1 MVGTS
6 RFVRQL
12 SGQPTALVDRMI
24 QIISLA
30 VLIYWAAVLLQ
41 PFLTIII
48 WSIVLTVVL
57 YPGFEFT
64 VDRLRFPRVAA
75 ALLMTLLSILILV
88 GPAGWLG
95 LSLFNTL
102 RYVAEGLGSGD
113 IAIPS
118 PPDAV
123 RQWPIVG
130 DQVYGFWLLAST
142 NLQAALGKVGPQLGP
157 ISTTLLGLAGTAG
170 ISMLKFIAA
179 VFISGFL
186 LLPGPALVER
196 ARSTLRRIAAKRGD
210 EFVDLIGAT
219 IRNLARG
226 VIGVSLLQALL
237 AGIGLIVAG
246 VPAAGFIAFLILV
259 LGIIQ
264 VDAIFVAIPIVIW
277 AWTKM
282 DTTPALIFTIY
293 LVPVSL
299 LNYVLRPFVMAH
311 GLKTPMLIILVGV
324 FGGILAHGV
333 IGLFVGPIVLA
344 IAWELLTA
352 WADQPVVEPS
362 LANQDGPKGKEAAE

>member
-6 RFVRQL
+6 RIVRQL
-12 SGQPTALVDRMI
+12 SRQPNALVDRMI
-24 QIISLA
+24 QIASLA

-48 WSIVLTVVL
+48 WSIILTVVL
-57 YPGFEFT
+57 YPGFEFA
-64 VDRLRFPRVAA
+64 VERLRFPRVAA
-75 ALLMTLLSILILV
+75 ALLMTLLCVVILV

-95 LSLFNTL
+95 LSLFNTF
-102 RYVAEGLGSGD
+102 RFVAEGLGSGD

-123 RQWPIVG
+123 KQWPIIG
-130 DQVYGFWLLAST
+130 DQVYGFWSLAST
-142 NLQAALGKVGPQLGP
+142 NLQAALVKIGPQLGP
-157 ISTTLLGLAGTAG
+157 ISTTLLGLAGGAG

-196 ARSTLRRIAAKRGD
+196 ARSTLRRIAVKRGD

-237 AGIGLIVAG
+237 AG
-246 VPAAGFIAFLILV
+246 
-259 LGIIQ
+259 
-264 VDAIFVAIPIVIW
+264 VAIPIVIW
-277 AWTKM
+277 AWMKM
-282 DTTPALIFTIY
+282 DTAPALIFTIY

-299 LNYVLRPFVMAH
+299 LNNVVRPFVMAH

-324 FGGILAHGV
+324 LGGILAHGV

-352 WADQPVVEPS
+352 WSDQGSAEPA
-362 LANQDGPKGKEAAE
+362 LAGQDTTQGKEAAE